1 MKKKKIPKTEK
12 QIKKEAEALV
22 KLKPQVPMYT
32 AFGDNNH
39 AKIEA
44 EIRVLSDN
52 MSEDDIYDTWPVD
65 GKDDEE
71 SLEFEREN
79 GHENSAALYVRQWM
93 DGEEEDGPA
102 KGWAELA
109 KLQKRKS

>member
-22 KLKPQVPMYT
+22 KLKPKVPMYT

-39 AKIEA
+39 AKMEA

-52 MSEDDIYDTWPVD
+52 MSEDEIYGEWPMD

-71 SLEFEREN
+71 SAEFAREN
-79 GHENSAALYVRQWM
+79 GAQNSAALYTRRWM
-93 DGEEEDGPA
+93 DGEEEESPSQ
-102 KGWAELA
+102 GWAPLA
-109 KLQKRKS
+109 KRKK